1 MLDGIAMGFNYNALD
16 SFEFETLARD
26 VTEMITGVKLSC
38 YTAGADGGVDASDF
52 YYQKCQQSRVVMQ
65 AKHWLRRVTPKQW
78 EDLVGNLFKQ
88 LKKLNKVPSDK
99 LVIVTSA
106 GVTENIQHKMIDTAE
121 SLGVSCC
128 IVIDRIKLDDMLAR
142 EECKPI
148 LKRHFKLWIAGT
160 NVLNLMLNRSLDVD
174 TKVFLN
180 QIYEHEGLYTQT
192 SIFDKA
198 IESLG
203 QNSTL
208 LIVGDPG
215 TGKSVLT
222 QMIALQLIKADFKII
237 YSSCNNIDRI
247 KNAIEDDCE
256 KTLFILDDFLGQRCL
271 DVDSSKMRELVTLLR
286 YTSKLKNCH
295 TVLNSRISILN
306 EAKRIDDPFKK
317 FIDSMRAGIVVI
329 DTTEMSLLDKA
340 RIMLANL
347 SFEKVPIEYVDS
359 LRGRSQLIF
368 PPYMKCID
376 ICKHSNF
383 NPRIIEFCCRDEFRK
398 NIAPSEFPDAIK
410 DKLDHPNDV
419 WQNEFE
425 ERLEKPERILAYQL
439 FSLGDNSVPLSS
451 LHIAYEER
459 LSLESQTDYSINTFE
474 KALKRLQETVIR
486 TVYIESEPYVSM
498 ANPSVNDYCAWFLAN
513 NNLEAIAMAKSIVF
527 VDQLERITNV
537 NHCPEVV
544 SIMKNTFITGQIY
557 DFPFADNKL
566 SLYELGFKSI
576 SNCEEVLSES
586 DFDWAADFIK
596 NALESSTQEAR
607 SLTASNLLSKLHKWG
622 ILESKQIAER
632 PYARPLLRS
641 LIAGTSYIRA
651 PRLLEIITFGI
662 DKELVEDLEDVKE
675 DLCFRSRDWFRH
687 YVTDYLYDNYVY
699 ERDLDICKRYG
710 PCGDDEDWE
719 NFVRHEIKKQLKSE
733 FTESTLKEYFVEYLD
748 ADIANIFLAENYSEE
763 MDVAIDSYI
772 LDDAFDNYIWNLAI
786 PDQESVFEPYSKSAP
801 PLFESRENLIVE
813 KLFNDYQ

>member
-26 VTEMITGVKLSC
+26 VTEMVTGVKLSC

-78 EDLVGNLFKQ
+78 EDLVGNLVKQ

-106 GVTENIQHKMIDTAE
+106 GVTENVQHKMIDTAE

-148 LKRHFKLWIAGT
+148 LKRHFKLWIAGS

-174 TKVFLN
+174 TEVFLN

-192 SIFDKA
+192 SVFDKA
-198 IESLG
+198 IQSLR

-247 KNAIEDDCE
+247 KNAIEDNCE
-256 KTLFILDDFLGQRCL
+256 NTLFVLDDFLGQRCL
-271 DVDSSKMRELVTLLR
+271 DIDSSEMRELVTLLR
-286 YTSKLKNCH
+286 YTSKLKSCY
-295 TVLNSRISILN
+295 TVLNSRVSILN

-317 FIDSMRAGIVVI
+317 FIDSMRAGVVII

-347 SFEKVPIEYVDS
+347 SFENVPVEYVDS
-359 LRGRSQLIF
+359 LRKRSQSYF
-368 PPYMKCID
+368 SFQMKCIG

-383 NPRIIEFCCRDEFRK
+383 NPRIIEFCCREEFWK

-459 LSLESQTDYSINTFE
+459 LLLEPQADYSVNSFA
-474 KALKRLQETVIR
+474 KALKRLQETVVR
-486 TVYIESEPYVSM
+486 TVYIENEPYISM

-527 VDQLERITNV
+527 VDQLERITSV

-544 SIMKNTFITGQIY
+544 STLRNAFITGLIY
-557 DFPFADNKL
+557 DLPFADNKL
-566 SLYELGFKSI
+566 RPYELPGFKAI
-576 SNCEEVLSES
+576 SSCEEVLLDS
-586 DFDWAADFIK
+586 DFEWVAGFIK
-596 NALESSTQEAR
+596 NALESPSQEAWG
-607 SLTASNLLSKLHKWG
+607 LAASYLFGKSHVWG
-622 ILESKQIAER
+622 ILESRQTMELLRIR
-632 PYARPLLRS
+632 PMLRS
-641 LIAGTSYIRA
+641 LIAGTTYIKA
-651 PRLLEIITFGI
+651 PRLLKAVTRNIEIEQI
-662 DKELVEDLEDVKE
+662 ENLEDIM
-675 DLCFRSRDWFRH
+675 DDICFRSRDWFCD
-687 YVTDYLYDNYVY
+687 YVVDYFEDNFEY
-699 ERDLDICKRYG
+699 EHSLDVCMRYG
-710 PCGDDEDWE
+710 PRDDEEEWD
-719 NFVRHEIKKQLKSE
+719 NLVRNEIEKQLKSE
-733 FTESTLKEYFVEYLD
+733 FDETTLKEHFIDYLD
-748 ADIANIFLAENYSEE
+748 VDIASILLVENYSEE
-763 MDVAIDSYI
+763 MDDAI
-772 LDDAFDNYIWNLAI
+772 DNYIWNLDI
-786 PDQESVFEPYSKSAP
+786 PDQESIFKPYSKPVQPSD
-801 PLFESRENLIVE
+801 ETHENLIVE
-813 KLFNDYQ
+813 KLFNDYHLPVD

>member
-1 MLDGIAMGFNYNALD
+1 MSFNYNALD
-16 SFEFETLARD
+16 SFEFETLACD
-26 VTEMITGVKLSC
+26 ITEMITGVKLSC

-65 AKHWLRRVTPKQW
+65 AKHWLRRVAPKQW
-78 EDLVGNLFKQ
+78 EDSASSLVKQ
-88 LKKLNKVPSDK
+88 LKKINKVPSDK

-106 GVTENIQHKMIDTAE
+106 GLTENVQHKMIDTAE
-121 SLGVSCC
+121 SLGISCC

-142 EECKPI
+142 EKCKPI

-174 TKVFLN
+174 TEVFLN
-180 QIYEHEGLYTQT
+180 QLYEHEGLYTQT
-192 SIFDKA
+192 SVFDKA
-198 IESLG
+198 IESLR
-203 QNSTL
+203 QNPTL

-222 QMIALQLIKADFKII
+222 QMIALQLIKTDFKII

-247 KNAIEDDCE
+247 KNAIEYNCE
-256 KTLFILDDFLGQRCL
+256 NTLFILDDFLGQRCL
-271 DVDSSKMRELVTLLR
+271 DNDSSKMRELVTLLR
-286 YTSKLKNCH
+286 YTSKLKNCY

-306 EAKRIDDPFKK
+306 EAKRIDDPFQK
-317 FIDSMRAGIVVI
+317 FINSMRAGIVVI

-347 SFEKVPIEYVDS
+347 SFEKVPVEYVDS
-359 LRGRSQLIF
+359 LREQSQSIY
-368 PPYMKCID
+368 PRHMKCID

-383 NPRIIEFCCRDEFRK
+383 NPRIIEFCCRDEFWK
-398 NIAPSEFPDAIK
+398 NIAPSKYPDAIK

-459 LSLESQTDYSINTFE
+459 LSLESQTDYSVNTFD

-486 TVYIESEPYVSM
+486 TVYIDSEPYVSM

-513 NNLEAIAMAKSIVF
+513 NNLETIAMAKSIAF

-544 SIMKNTFITGQIY
+544 SIMRNVFITGQIY
-557 DFPFADNKL
+557 DLPFADNKVRP
-566 SLYELGFKSI
+566 YEVPGFKTI

-586 DFDWAADFIK
+586 DIDWVVNFIK
-596 NALESSTQEAR
+596 NALESSAQEAW
-607 SLTASNLLSKLHKWG
+607 SLAASYLLSKLNKWG

-632 PYARPLLRS
+632 LCTRPLLRS
-641 LIAGTSYIRA
+641 LIAGTSYINA
-651 PRLLEIITFGI
+651 PRLLETIAYGI
-662 DKELVEDLEDVKE
+662 GEERTEDREDMQE
-675 DLCFRSRDWFRH
+675 DLCFRSRDWFCD
-687 YVTDYLYDNYVY
+687 YVIDYFEDNYEY
-699 ERDLDICKRYG
+699 EYDLDICMRYG
-710 PCGDDEDWE
+710 PCDDGEDWD
-719 NFVRHEIKKQLKSE
+719 NLVRNEIEKQMKSE
-733 FTESTLKEYFVEYLD
+733 FTEMTLKEYFVESLD

-763 MDVAIDSYI
+763 MDDAI
-772 LDDAFDNYIWNLAI
+772 DNYIWNLDI
-786 PDQESVFEPYSKSAP
+786 PDQESIFEPYSKSTQPSDEAH
-801 PLFESRENLIVE
+801 ESMIVE
-813 KLFNDYQ
+813 KLFKDYQ